1 MELIN
6 SDELTDYQNK
16 SIYPYFDYNFD
27 DEAVNLIYADH
38 NLVLMMDFIDMSFRP
53 PVRSLNRFIDE
64 LAPKNKSEAK
74 LSIMIPSFEI
84 NIDADIINIK
94 YEKNEVAIKNSESA
108 MSSLLVTILK
118 IKDELEYG

>member
-16 SIYPYFDYNFD
+16 SIYPYFDYNID
-27 DEAVNLIYADH
+27 DEAINLIYADH

-64 LAPKNKSEAK
+64 LGTSSGAK
-74 LSIMIPSFEI
+74 LSIMIPSFKI
-84 NIDADIINIK
+84 NIDADNINIK
-94 YEKNEVAIKNSESA
+94 YEKNEVVIKNSESV
-108 MSSLLVTILK
+108 MSSLLVTMLK
-118 IKDELEYG
+118 IKDELEYD